1 MFTFGIVLRLTL
13 VDIKVG
19 RPRTRFRRLS
29 AVQPAPDY
37 SGAMTQTAPAP
48 STSDMPEYTPLNRA
62 RLIAPGP
69 VEVAP
74 DVLMQLA
81 QPQMHHRAKEGVAK
95 LMQARAQLTQLLGDP
110 YDAVITT
117 TSGTGAF
124 EGALLS
130 TTPPGARV
138 VNAQA
143 GKFSERWGEM
153 AQRFG
158 YDTRIVAAPWGQV
171 LDPQEIADASKDA
184 HTLLI
189 THSET
194 STGALHDIQA
204 IAQAARAQNP
214 DIVII
219 ADCIT
224 SYGVAELRPA
234 AWGVDVIVSGS
245 QKGTATPPG
254 LGFVLFSP
262 QVQERMIRNPEKAFY
277 LDMTRELAGQKA
289 GNTPQTPAIN
299 LIYALSTALD
309 RLLSVPLEVLWA
321 EQRRKTDALIAAG
334 TALGAPSWA
343 PRTSPAVAV
352 LTPPAGITGRQ
363 VAARLAA
370 MGQRALPGQAPHED
384 TVFRVSTMGYADR
397 YDALSIAGILED
409 AFAGLGAKFERGAAV
424 QAAWATLRN

>member
-1 MFTFGIVLRLTL
+1 MQHMS
-13 VDIKVG
+13 DAA
-19 RPRTRFRRLS
+19 RPDF
-29 AVQPAPDY
+29 
-37 SGAMTQTAPAP
+37 
-48 STSDMPEYTPLNRA
+48 TPLNRE

-74 DVLMQLA
+74 NVLAELA
-81 QPQMHHRAKEGVAK
+81 QPQMHHRAQAGIAK
-95 LMQARAQLTQLLGDP
+95 LMEAREKLTRLLGDP

-117 TSGTGAF
+117 SSGTGAF
-124 EGALLS
+124 EGALVS
-130 TTPPGARV
+130 TTPGGAKV

-153 AQRFG
+153 ARRFG
-158 YDTRIVAAPWGQV
+158 YDTTLVSRPWGEV
-171 LDPQEIADASKDA
+171 LDPQEVADAARGA

-194 STGALHDIQA
+194 STGALHDLEA
-204 IAQAARAQNP
+204 IARAAKAQNP
-214 DIVII
+214 DLIII
-219 ADCIT
+219 ADGIT

-262 QVQERMIRNPEKAFY
+262 EVQARMIQNPERGFY

-334 TALGAPSWA
+334 TALGAPAWA

-363 VAARLAA
+363 VAGQLAA

-397 YDALSIAGILED
+397 YDALAIAGILED
-409 AFAGLGAKFERGAAV
+409 AFSALGVEFERGAAV
-424 QAAWATLRN
+424 QAAWNALNLS

>member
-1 MFTFGIVLRLTL
+1 
-13 VDIKVG
+13 
-19 RPRTRFRRLS
+19 
-29 AVQPAPDY
+29 
-37 SGAMTQTAPAP
+37 MTQTVPATTATELP
-48 STSDMPEYTPLNRA
+48 DYTPLNRP

-74 DVLMQLA
+74 DVLLQLA
-81 QPQMHHRAKEGVAK
+81 QPQMHHRAAAGVEK
-95 LMQARAQLTQLLGDP
+95 LMQARAQLTALLGDP

-117 TSGTGAF
+117 SSGTGAF
-124 EGALLS
+124 EGALVS
-130 TTPPGARV
+130 TTPAGAKV

-153 AQRFG
+153 ARRFG
-158 YDTRIVAAPWGQV
+158 YNTQIVAKPWGQM
-171 LDPQEIADASKDA
+171 LDAGEIADAARDA
-184 HTLLI
+184 HTLCI

-194 STGALHDIQA
+194 STGALHDLAA
-204 IAQAARAQNP
+204 IARAAKAGNP
-214 DIVII
+214 DLIII

-262 QVQERMIRNPEKAFY
+262 EVQARMLKDAPYGFY

-299 LIYALSTALD
+299 LIYALSTALE
-309 RLLSVPLEVLWA
+309 RLLAVPLEVLWA
-321 EQRRKTDALIAAG
+321 EQQRKTAALIAAG
-334 TALGAPSWA
+334 TALGAPSWSA
-343 PRTSPAVAV
+343 RPSPAVAV
-352 LTPPAGITGRQ
+352 LTPPAGLGGRQ
-363 VAARLAA
+363 VASRLAA

-397 YDALSIAGILED
+397 YDALAIAGILED
-409 AFAGLGAKFERGAAV
+409 AFAGLGVPFERGVAV
-424 QAAWATLRN
+424 QAAWQVLH

>member
-1 MFTFGIVLRLTL
+1 
-13 VDIKVG
+13 
-19 RPRTRFRRLS
+19 
-29 AVQPAPDY
+29 
-37 SGAMTQTAPAP
+37 MTQTAPAP
-48 STSDMPEYTPLNRA
+48 QPSTLPDHTPLNRE

-69 VEVAP
+69 VEVDP
-74 DVLMQLA
+74 RVLLELA
-81 QPQMHHRAKEGVAK
+81 QPQMHHRAAAGIEK
-95 LMQARAQLTQLLGDP
+95 LAQARAKLTALLGDP

-117 TSGTGAF
+117 SSGTGAF
-124 EGALLS
+124 EGALVS
-130 TTPPGARV
+130 TTPVGARV

-153 AQRFG
+153 AARLG
-158 YDTRIVAAPWGQV
+158 YDTRVVATPWGRM
-171 LDPQEIADASKDA
+171 LDAGEVADAARGA

-194 STGALHDIQA
+194 STGALHDLEA
-204 IAQAARAQNP
+204 ISRAARAGNP
-214 DIVII
+214 DLIII

-262 QVQERMIRNPEKAFY
+262 EVQARMIRDTPRGFY
-277 LDMTRELAGQKA
+277 LDMTRELTGQKA

-299 LIYALSTALD
+299 LIYALSSALD
-309 RLLSVPLEVLWA
+309 RLVSVPLEVLWR
-321 EQRRKTDALIAAG
+321 EQARKTGALIAAG

-343 PRTSPAVAV
+343 ARPSPAVAV
-352 LTPPAGITGRQ
+352 LTPPAGITGRA
-363 VAARLAA
+363 VAARLAE

-397 YDALSIAGILED
+397 YDALAIAGILED
-409 AFAGLGAKFERGAAV
+409 AFAGLGVKFERGAAV
-424 QAAWATLRN
+424 QAAWEALRG